1 MNLNLVIDGMVRRR
15 RTSFSLALVLSG
27 CVTVSAQDKVFEAV
41 ASLEPLGRLALETGQ
56 GTVRLSSWDRPTV
69 DIRARIEPPVG
80 ADADEGQRSVEG
92 TIVEVRGSR
101 RSVRIRSV
109 YGAVRSRVHYEIRA
123 PREIDLDLVIRG
135 ADTTLG
141 GFEGRLF
148 LELYDGV
155 LEADDLTGTI
165 VLDLDSVVL
174 R

>member
-1 MNLNLVIDGMVRRR
+1 MDGMARRCR
-15 RTSFSLALVLSG
+15 IWFGLALVLAG
-27 CVTVSAQDKVFEAV
+27 CVTVSAQDKVFETIV
-41 ASLEPLGRLALETGQ
+41 SLEPLGRLALETGE

-69 DIRARIEPPVG
+69 DIRARVEPLVG
-80 ADADEGQRSVEG
+80 SDADEGRRSVEG

-148 LELYDGV
+148 LELYDGA
-155 LEADDLTGTI
+155 LEAEDLTGTM
-165 VLDLDSVVL
+165 VLDLDGVVL

>member
-1 MNLNLVIDGMVRRR
+1 MVRRYWI
-15 RTSFSLALVLSG
+15 SFSLALVLAGS
-27 CVTVSAQDKVFEAV
+27 VAVSAQDKVFETV
-41 ASLEPLGRLALETGQ
+41 AALEPLGRLALETGQ
-56 GTVRLSSWDRPTV
+56 GTVRLSSWDQRTV

-80 ADADEGQRSVEG
+80 ADADEGRRSGEG
-92 TIVEVRGSR
+92 TTVDVRGSR
-101 RSVRIRSV
+101 RSVRVRSV
-109 YGAVRSRVHYEIRA
+109 YGAARSRVHYDIRA

-155 LEADDLTGTI
+155 LEADDLTGMI
-165 VLDLDSVVL
+165 VLDLDGVVL